1 AEAPGADKPGTS
13 GTSGS
18 QDNGTKPS
26 SSASGSLPRTGATGL
41 AVGLAGI
48 ALLAVG
54 GVAVIISGRRI

>member
-1 AEAPGADKPGTS
+1 MRNRNPLLLMALLMT
-13 GTSGS
+13 
-18 QDNGTKPS
+18 
-26 SSASGSLPRTGATGL
+26 TGATGL